1 MLIVEK
7 RAEEGDD
14 DLVNH
19 ASQKNKHGGAQRGP
33 NGRPIELRQDVTEAR
48 IEEPRHR

>member
-1 MLIVEK
+1 MSGQEK

-19 ASQKNKHGGAQRGP
+19 EMSHKKQAPITTRSLP
-33 NGRPIELRQDVTEAR
+33 N
-48 IEEPRHR
+48 